1 MTDESR
7 TYEVFNLDDISERF
21 PPDPESVARHRAE
34 ILVKSDT
41 LRIVLMTALKGA
53 ILHEHSAPG
62 PITVQP
68 LEGKF
73 TFTIDGEPRQLGV
86 GEIAVVAPGI
96 RHAVH
101 CDEDGAFLLTI
112 AHMSRKPDPGGN

>member
-7 TYEVFNLDDISERF
+7 VYEVFNLDDISERF

-86 GEIAVVAPGI
+86 GEIAVVSPGI

-112 AHMSRKPDPGGN
+112 AHMSRKPDQGGN